1 MDENNRNF
9 LLAILLSIG
18 VLFAW
23 QYFFVPQ
30 HPPAT
35 KAPTE
40 HSQQQQQQ
48 QQQAEPG
55 PPRPGA
61 QSETPSAGGPMPPG
75 AGTSTTLTREE
86 ALAQSPRIAIDTPAL
101 KGSIALKGGRI
112 DDLTLKD
119 YRETVEPD
127 SPNVILLS
135 PAGGPHA
142 YYAEHGFVGGDNAKD
157 LSLPGAGTMWEKQS
171 AQAPPPRALAHA
183 TPP

>member
-40 HSQQQQQQ
+40 QSQQQQQQ

-61 QSETPSAGGPMPPG
+61 QSETPSAGGPTPPG
-75 AGTSTTLTREE
+75 AG
-86 ALAQSPRIAIDTPAL
+86 
-101 KGSIALKGGRI
+101 
-112 DDLTLKD
+112 
-119 YRETVEPD
+119 
-127 SPNVILLS
+127 
-135 PAGGPHA
+135 
-142 YYAEHGFVGGDNAKD
+142 HGD
-157 LSLPGAGTMWEKQS
+157 Q
-171 AQAPPPRALAHA
+171 R
-183 TPP
+183 